1 MKRVITFAV
10 LGLLLGHVATAANED
25 LAKKFISLPDSA
37 KPSGWWFWF
46 YNLMDKEGITR
57 DLTEFKAKGM
67 GSAQIIC
74 AGNDYGCGPM
84 PSGPAYLSPE
94 WRELYRH
101 ALSEA
106 DRLGLK
112 IGITLCSAGWDMGG
126 PWITK
131 ENSCRWFLQSQ
142 LTVMGPQHFSG
153 PLPLPGN
160 RDGYAGPN
168 HGNVPDYINKPLDQM
183 DYRDSAIIAFP
194 EPDELTLATN
204 DERRVSL
211 SAKSNRKDS
220 SIGGRPTEIMGETL
234 VPWANKAQDRTLRTD
249 QVVDLTK
256 HITSDGN
263 LEWDVP
269 PGRWTIL
276 RTGHR
281 LTGAT
286 IRMPTKGFEGL
297 EVDRYSAAAVD
308 QQFENLGKILI
319 EEAGPFVG
327 KTLTY
332 FTEDSFEAGYPNWTP
347 KMLEQFKKYRGYDP
361 TPYLPVFSG
370 RLVGS
375 AEISDRFLH
384 DYRKTAADCMAD
396 GHYGRF
402 TELANKHGLKTEAE
416 AAGPSWSATIC
427 SDALKNLGRCDVPMG
442 EFWADGTV
450 TEQDQNYVGKQTAS
464 AAHIYGRTQVAAE
477 AFTRFGHWQ
486 ESPAMLKPIADRAFC
501 EGINRFVFHTTTGT
515 RPQDGKPGY
524 EYGAGSHFN
533 PNVTWWEQ
541 AAGSWL
547 SYVNRCQALLQSG
560 LFVADVLYYNGDG
573 APNMVDVKH
582 VDPALGKGYDYDVC
596 NAEVLLTRLS
606 VKKGRFVLPD
616 GMSYRVLVLPDS
628 KRMPVDVLQKIRE
641 LVKAGAT
648 VVGPKPETDPGLKN
662 YPQCDVEMKKIAAEV
677 WGENSNIEH
686 TTVERR
692 VGKGRV
698 FWGKPLRE
706 ILMADGVSP
715 DFQHSGDAF
724 IDFIHR
730 STADTEFYFLANRKG
745 GAETVEATFRV
756 SDRQPELWDPVTGTM
771 REFPQFTATNGCT
784 TVSLTFESYGSMFV
798 VFRKKGAE
806 VGVQG
811 SGKKFLKFKPVQ
823 EISGPW
829 TVQFDPKWFYPTNG
843 LDGDQAKGLI
853 AFEKLEDWSKR
864 PEPAVQ
870 HFSGTA
876 VYRKVFDLP
885 QLTIDDLRL
894 PNAGVSSEQSTINN
908 QQSKMYLSLGTV
920 KETARVKLNGKD
932 LGVVWCAPWRVE
944 ITGAVKPGGNAL
956 EIEVVNLWP
965 NRLIGDAGLP
975 PQERRTRTN
984 IPFEK
989 ETPLN
994 SSGLIGPVRVVMAE

>member
-25 LAKKFISLPDSA
+25 LAKKFISPPDSA

-84 PSGPAYLSPE
+84 PGGPAYLSPE

-220 SIGGRPTEIMGETL
+220 SIGGRPTEIMGDTL

-256 HITSDGN
+256 HMTSDGN

-269 PGRWTIL
+269 SGRWTIL

-281 LTGAT
+281 MTGAT
-286 IRMPTKGFEGL
+286 IRLPIKGFEGL
-297 EVDRYSAAAVD
+297 EVDRYSAVAVD
-308 QQFENLGKILI
+308 QQFKNLGEILI
-319 EEAGPFVG
+319 KEAGSHAG

-427 SDALKNLGRCDVPMG
+427 SDALKNLGRCDIPMG

-477 AFTRFGHWQ
+477 AFTSFGHWQ
-486 ESPAMLKPIADRAFC
+486 NSPASLKPIADRAFC

-533 PNVTWWEQ
+533 PNVTWWDQ
-541 AAGSWL
+541 AAGPWL
-547 SYVNRCQALLQSG
+547 SYINRCQALLQSG

-606 VKKGRFVLPD
+606 VKKGRLVLPD

-628 KRMPVDVLQKIRE
+628 KRMPVDVLQKIRA

-662 YPQCDVEMKKIAAEV
+662 YPQCDVEVKKIAAEV
-677 WGENSNIEH
+677 WGENSNIQDP
-686 TTVERR
+686 TVERR

-745 GAETVEATFRV
+745 VAETVEATFRV
-756 SDRQPELWDPVTGTM
+756 SDLQPELWDPVTGTM
-771 REFPQFTATNGCT
+771 RDLQQYSTTNGCT
-784 TVSLTFESYGSMFV
+784 TVSLGFESYGSMFV
-798 VFRKKGAE
+798 VFRRE
-806 VGVQG
+806 VRSEKLKVKSEEQKNF
-811 SGKKFLKFKPVQ
+811 SKFKLVQ
-823 EISGPW
+823 EITGPW
-829 TVQFDPKWFYPTNG
+829 TVQFDPQWYYGSSNSHVFAT
-843 LDGDQAKGLI
+843 
-853 AFEKLEDWSKR
+853 LEDWTKR
-864 PEPAVQ
+864 PEDAIKS
-870 HFSGTA
+870 FSGTA
-876 VYRKVFDLP
+876 TYKKEFELSQVSNCFLDL
-885 QLTIDDLRL
+885 
-894 PNAGVSSEQSTINN
+894 GV
-908 QQSKMYLSLGTV
+908 V
-920 KETARVKLNGKD
+920 RETARVKLNGKD

-944 ITGAVKPGGNAL
+944 ITDAVKVGVNAL

-965 NRLIGDAGLP
+965 NRLIGDAALP
-975 PQERRTRTN
+975 EAQRRTRTN
-984 IPFEK
+984 IGFNK
-989 ETPLN
+989 ADPLL
-994 SSGLIGPVRVVMAE
+994 SSGLLGPVRVMAAE

>member
-25 LAKKFISLPDSA
+25 LAKKFSSPPDSA

-194 EPDELTLATN
+194 EPEDFTLSTN
-204 DERRVSL
+204 DERRASL
-211 SAKSNRKDS
+211 PAKSNRKDS
-220 SIGGRPTEIMGETL
+220 SIWGRPAEIMGDTL

-281 LTGAT
+281 MTGAT
-286 IRMPTKGFEGL
+286 IRLPAKGFEGL
-297 EVDRYSAAAVD
+297 EVDRYSAVAVD
-308 QQFENLGKILI
+308 QQFKNLGEILI
-319 EEAGPFVG
+319 KEAGPFVG

-375 AEISDRFLH
+375 SEISDRFLH

-450 TEQDQNYVGKQTAS
+450 TENDQNYVGKQTAS

-477 AFTRFGHWQ
+477 AFTSFGHWQ
-486 ESPAMLKPIADRAFC
+486 NSPASLKPIADRAFC

-515 RPQDGKPGY
+515 RLQDGKPGY

-533 PNVTWWEQ
+533 PNVTWWGQ
-541 AAGSWL
+541 AAGPWL

-582 VDPALGKGYDYDVC
+582 IDPALGKGYDYDVC

-606 VKKGRFVLPD
+606 VKKGRLVLPD

-628 KRMPVDVLQKIRE
+628 KRMPVDVLQKIRA

-662 YPQCDVEMKKIAAEV
+662 YPQCDVEVKKIAAEV

-686 TTVERR
+686 PTVERR

-730 STADTEFYFLANRKG
+730 GTPDTEFYFLANRKG
-745 GAETVEATFRV
+745 GAETVEATFRMCG
-756 SDRQPELWDPVTGTM
+756 SQPELWDPVNGAM
-771 REFPQFTATNGCT
+771 RALPQFTSTNGCT
-784 TVSLTFESYGSMFV
+784 TVSLAFESYGSMFV
-798 VFRKKGAE
+798 VFRKETGNLKLETGNL
-806 VGVQG
+806 
-811 SGKKFLKFKPVQ
+811 KKNFMKFKPVQ
-823 EISGPW
+823 EIMGPW
-829 TVQFDPKWFYPTNG
+829 TVQFDPKWYYGPSNSHVFAT
-843 LDGDQAKGLI
+843 
-853 AFEKLEDWSKR
+853 LEDWTKR
-864 PEPAVQ
+864 PEEAIKY
-870 HFSGTA
+870 FSGTA
-876 VYRKVFDLP
+876 TYKKEFELS
-885 QLTIDDLRL
+885 Q
-894 PNAGVSSEQSTINN
+894 VSSFQFPVSNCF
-908 QQSKMYLSLGTV
+908 LDLGTV

-932 LGVVWCAPWRVE
+932 LGVVWCAPWRLE
-944 ITGAVKPGGNAL
+944 ITGAVKAGANAL

-965 NRLIGDAGLP
+965 NRLIGDDALP
-975 PQERRTRTN
+975 EAQRKTRTN
-984 IPFEK
+984 IGFNK
-989 ETPLN
+989 ADPLL
-994 SSGLIGPVRVVMAE
+994 SSGLLGPVRVMAAE